1 MTYLT
6 VRNNR
11 QGLNRMFDRFFDDWF
26 TAPAHQGDFSPKVN
40 IRETSDNVT
49 LMFEVPGIKKDD
61 IKVTVNDD
69 VLTISGK
76 RQFEHEENDNV
87 YLRREIATGE
97 FSRSFTLPETV
108 DADKIAADYN
118 NGLLEIKLARREET
132 KPKEIE
138 VKIS

>member
-1 MTYLT
+1 MTYMT
-6 VRNNR
+6 VHNNR
-11 QGLNRMFDRFFDDWF
+11 QGLNRMFDRFFDEWF
-26 TAPAHQGDFSPKVN
+26 TTPAQEADFSPKVN
-40 IRETSDNVT
+40 IHETSDNVT
-49 LMFEVPGIKKDD
+49 LTIEVPGIKKDD

-76 RQFEHEENDNV
+76 RQFEHEEKDNV
-87 YLRREIATGE
+87 YLRREIDTGE
-97 FSRSFTLPETV
+97 FSRSFTLPDTV

-138 VKIS
+138 VKVS